1 MKGGDVRS
9 VPLILLMS
17 LFLATHAFAAKGGKL
32 PKVKK
37 QVTTVSHEKPQLESP
52 TDIVAVLSCFGYGY
66 QAEVLINGRDTGIR
80 AGRSESFLLFTQDN
94 KMAKE
99 TPPETREKYFILKEG
114 ENQIRVDFT
123 KQGSENDMLSIWLE
137 IEGYP
142 APVFFLHSKSKGSGK
157 VEKKFIVEKGTP
169 KDFKPVYVSD
179 TEEKRSAFVYV
190 STMGAAIQAILNG
203 QIQHA
208 LAGTSGPI
216 PLENIK
222 PGENELVITYKG
234 NPAQAKELRFA
245 IITPQWTQFF
255 VRRTT
260 DSSER
265 TEKFTFAAK

>member
-1 MKGGDVRS
+1 MRS

-17 LFLATHAFAAKGGKL
+17 LFLATHAFAAKGIKL
-32 PKVKK
+32 PKLKK
-37 QVTTVSHEKPQLESP
+37 PVTKVSKEKPQMEGP
-52 TDIVAVLSCFGYGY
+52 TDIVAILSCFGGRY
-66 QAEVLINGRDTGIR
+66 QAKVLINGRDTGIR
-80 AGRSESFLLFTQDN
+80 AGRSESLRLFTQDN

-99 TPPETREKYFILKEG
+99 APPETRDRYFILKEG
-114 ENQIRVDFT
+114 ENQIQVDFT
-123 KQGSENDMLSIWLE
+123 KQGSERDMLSIWLE

-179 TEEKRSAFVYV
+179 AEESRSAFVYV
-190 STMGAAIQAILNG
+190 STMGATLQAILNG
-203 QIQHA
+203 QTQHA
-208 LAGTSGPI
+208 LAGMSGSI

-255 VRRTT
+255 VRTAT
-260 DSSER
+260 DSPER
-265 TEKFTFAAK
+265 TETFSFTVN